1 MRKEELSIYTLGNFK
16 VFIQGSKLN
25 RQGRKISKRWKLFQ
39 YLITFRNREVGREEI
54 IFNLDLNN
62 TQDPEGSLSA
72 LVYRLHKLLKAKNE
86 DSNFIQTTGSAYTFN
101 TDTDYWLDVEEF
113 KKLCHKAV
121 SAAENDIEQAI
132 SSYEQ
137 AVELYEGE
145 YLEELTTE
153 EWIWS
158 LRNKY
163 RELLVNSLLD

>member
-1 MRKEELSIYTLGNFK
+1 
-16 VFIQGSKLN
+16 
-25 RQGRKISKRWKLFQ
+25 
-39 YLITFRNREVGREEI
+39 
-54 IFNLDLNN
+54 
-62 TQDPEGSLSA
+62 
-72 LVYRLHKLLKAKNE
+72 
-86 DSNFIQTTGSAYTFN
+86 
-101 TDTDYWLDVEEF
+101 

-163 RELLVNSLLD
+163 RELLVNSLLDPDPYLSKKRFMTSSGSSITGYSSGKHHHLICSICG